1 MRGEFYKDDML
12 IDLIEKKIF
21 LYKTTKIDIELFNN
35 CVFDI
40 DNGMLLYIDF
50 EHWNKKFNKK

>member
-1 MRGEFYKDDML
+1 MRGEFYKDDMFV
-12 IDLIEKKIF
+12 DLMFKKIYLF
-21 LYKTTKIDIELFNN
+21 KTTRVDVELFNN

-50 EHWNKKFNKK
+50 ENWNKKFDKK